1 MKREKKICIWK
12 KKIGLF
18 ERDNVDKIDGLN

>member
-1 MKREKKICIWK
+1 MKREKKNLYLK